1 MRLRT
6 PRALF
11 LVAALALL
19 SVGAA
24 LGEESFVHTDDGCA
38 VEVHCL
44 ACRLAVGSTAALVLG
59 VPAPIGLQLAGNV
72 CVAPVLPAQDSA
84 VAPQRSRAPP
94 LA

>member
-1 MRLRT
+1 MKW
-6 PRALF
+6 RASKTLL

-24 LGEESFVHTDDGCA
+24 IAEESLVHTDDGCA

-44 ACRLAVGSTAALVLG
+44 ACRLALGSTVVLALAIT
-59 VPAPIGLQLAGNV
+59 APTRMELVGFVSGEPTLVTRDGAVRAG
-72 CVAPVLPAQDSA
+72 
-84 VAPQRSRAPP
+84 RSRAPP